1 VTVIPAQPAPGR
13 GRLLVLLLYGSLAV
27 QLAEFAVYS
36 AAHLPR
42 AVNAVQFLLIVA
54 ELAAWAGI
62 ARLTRDLAGRRGRR
76 LDERELMLRDRAAW
90 LALRLLGLGLA
101 GLTGGYLLLHEGA
114 RVIPPPSPACLG
126 LLAFTVWMVT
136 WTLHPAVLA
145 WIQPSPPRDLG

>member
-1 VTVIPAQPAPGR
+1 MTVIPARRAPER
-13 GRLLVLLLYGSLAV
+13 ARLLVLLLYGSLLA

-36 AAHLPR
+36 AAGLPR
-42 AVNAVQFLLIVA
+42 AVNLIQFLLIGIEV
-54 ELAAWAGI
+54 AAWAGVWQ
-62 ARLTRDLAGRRGRR
+62 LTRDLAGRRQYR

-101 GLTGGYLLLHEGA
+101 VLTGGYLLLHDAAGWL
-114 RVIPPPSPACLG
+114 PAPTPAWLS

-145 WIQPSPPRDLG
+145 WTQPAPSGDLG